1 MPRLRRRRPSRLPVV
16 AVPRRASRCAAAL
29 ALCLVLASG
38 VRAQTATVRGFVTD
52 ATNGQPLELVNVTL
66 RDDDGAFRGAV
77 TNRDGLFFL
86 PNLPPGRYLFRAS
99 FIGYRVASDTLDLRP
114 GETHT
119 RNVALVPGDAALGE
133 VLVEGERTTGAARV
147 TAGQQTIR
155 PRDIDLVPTPDL
167 SGDLAGLLT
176 SLPGVVSVGDRGG
189 QLFVRGGEPSQNLV
203 LLDGILL
210 YQPFHILGFYSA
222 FPSDIINRTD
232 LYAGGFGSKFGERI
246 SSVIDVTTRN
256 GNNRRFSGAA
266 TLSPFVSAARVEGP
280 ILRNRLSVLASVR
293 ESLVERGAESLVG
306 EPLPFAFGDLF
317 VKLHGVVSRS
327 SRLSAI
333 FLRTHDRGVLDRDTG
348 GRPPDEVR
356 WKNVAAGV
364 RFLSLPSVSPLML
377 DARVSFSRLPTELG
391 PRDAPVRS
399 STIENF
405 HFAAD
410 ATFFGDRSDTDLGVS
425 VRIVKLRSEL
435 GGLYQNIEARDERL
449 EHAAV
454 YVEPE
459 FHVGPGLRIRPGLRV
474 QFFDVRFDPFLEPRL
489 RLIWASGP
497 HQVSAAA
504 GIYHQAVLGLS
515 DRRDAASVFTAWT
528 NVPRP
533 RADLD
538 DVRAGRAPRAL
549 HGLLGYRVTPAPWL
563 ELSAEGFYK
572 KLTNLFIA
580 EWTAFPRF
588 TTNLQP
594 ATGRSYGFDL
604 RVEVRRRPF
613 YGYVT
618 YGFSNTRYEA
628 RQASLRLWYGTEA
641 LAFNPPHDRRHQLNA
656 LASLEVLGFD
666 VSARWA
672 FGSGLPFSQAVGF
685 DGFALIDDVKSAARI
700 PGSRRVIYER
710 PFNARLPTYHRL
722 DFSVERA
729 FHLRRA
735 TLSAQFSLI
744 NVYDR
749 RNIFFFDVFTLRRA
763 DQLPLFPSFGL
774 KLAFE

>member
-1 MPRLRRRRPSRLPVV
+1 MSRFRRIRHPRTSVGALLLRWLLPVI
-16 AVPRRASRCAAAL
+16 
-29 ALCLVLASG
+29 VLGLLPGAG
-38 VRAQTATVRGFVTD
+38 VRAQTASVRGFVTD
-52 ATNGQPLELVNVTL
+52 ASNGQPLELVNVAL
-66 RDDDGAFRGAV
+66 RDADDAFRGTV
-77 TNRDGLFFL
+77 TNRDGLFL
-86 PNLPPGRYLFRAS
+86 LQGIPPGRYTLRAS
-99 FIGYRVASDTLDLRP
+99 FIGYRVATDTLVLFP
-114 GETHT
+114 GETRT
-119 RNVALVPGDAALGE
+119 ITLALVPGDTSLDE
-133 VLVEGERTTGAARV
+133 VLVEGERTSGAARL

-232 LYAGGFGSKFGERI
+232 VYAGGFGSRFGERI

-256 GNNRRFSGAA
+256 GNNQRFSGAA
-266 TLSPFVSAARVEGP
+266 TLSPFVSAARAEGP

-293 ESLVERGAESLVG
+293 ESLVEHGAETLVG

-317 VKLHGVVSRS
+317 VKLHGLTSRS

-333 FLRTHDRGVLDRDTG
+333 VLRTHDRGVLDRDTG

-356 WKNVAAGV
+356 WRNLAAGV
-364 RFLSLPSVSPLML
+364 RFLSLPSASPLML

-391 PRDAPVRS
+391 PRDAPLRS
-399 STIENF
+399 STIENL

-410 ATFFGDRSDTDLGVS
+410 ATFFGNRSDTDLGIS
-425 VRIVKLRSEL
+425 FRIVKLRSRL
-435 GGLYQNIEARDERL
+435 GGLYQNIEERDVRL
-449 EHAAV
+449 QHAAV

-459 FHVGPGLRIRPGLRV
+459 FHAGPGLRIRPGLRV

-504 GIYHQAVLGLS
+504 GIYHQAILGLS

-533 RADLD
+533 RSDLD

-549 HGLLGYRVTPAPWL
+549 HGLLGYRLTPSPSL
-563 ELSAEGFYK
+563 ELSVEGFYK
-572 KLTNLFIA
+572 RLTNLFIA

-604 RVEVRRRPF
+604 RAEVRRPPF

-618 YGFSNTRYEA
+618 YGFSITRYEA

-641 LAFNPPHDRRHQLNA
+641 LAFNPPHDRRHQVNA
-656 LASLEVLGFD
+656 LASLEVFGFGL
-666 VSARWA
+666 SMRWA

-700 PGSRRVIYER
+700 PGFRRVIYER

-722 DFSVERA
+722 DFSVERTIR
-729 FHLRRA
+729 FRRA
-735 TLSAQFSLI
+735 ALTGQFSLI

-749 RNIFFFDVFTLRRA
+749 RNIFFLDVFTLRRT

-774 KLAFE
+774 RLTYE